1 MWSAEIQ
8 PLSIR
13 LRLLLFLG
21 LGLGALV
28 IVLLVVLDRSVDRQ
42 IYGYL
47 DDNLDSRTHAIAVLL
62 ESRPITEALAQLHA
76 MSPEFA
82 GGGHTDFLQLWD
94 ADGRTLL
101 ASDSNNEASLERP
114 RDVPANRPSLYD
126 LRLPDG
132 HKGRAIA
139 VRVSLQGRIGDAIL
153 VVADEREQVYALES
167 RVHIA
172 VIIGVLVTSFLAA
185 LLAVVVVRGG
195 LRPLRA
201 FSEAARRDAE
211 TSTLRPEMLPRELRP
226 VAHALND
233 AFGRLRHALERE
245 RRFTHDVAHELR
257 TPLTEIHTALEL
269 ARRNPAMSLALDGAL
284 ASTERM
290 GRCIDGLLALSRFES
305 GMQEVQLEP
314 VDLARLLRR
323 TLALANGIGEP
334 RQIHFRLQAPD
345 ECWTQ
350 SDSGL
355 LERIFDNLLFNA
367 AEYAPAGSAVDLYL
381 ENDSEGVGF
390 RIANDAPSLE
400 SADLAKLG
408 ERFWRKSAAREASR
422 HGGLG
427 LALAISLAELLG
439 LHLEFRLDGDGKLW
453 AELRG
458 LPTL

>member
-269 ARRNPAMSLALDGAL
+269 ARRNPAMLLALDGAL